1 MVMAHDVFI
10 SYSSKDRTVTHAVV
24 SALENENIRCW
35 YAPRD
40 IQPGA
45 DWGESIT
52 EAIDDC
58 KIFLLI
64 FSKNSNQSKRVLDE
78 VYCAISEE
86 KTIIPFRIENLDP
99 TGAMRLHLSSKHWL
113 DAYHPSWSSHLN
125 RLSNS
130 LKMNLEREVTFEDEM
145 EESHQFP
152 HAMEQ
157 APAKKRWPLA
167 TWAMAL
173 LGFAA
178 VVIVGGVGWFALS
191 QPRATPTPSESPS
204 TEVAIVSEPPET
216 SIPVTPTIAPTEIP
230 SNVFRDDFDN
240 SLAEGWNILR
250 EVSTHWSLT
259 DKPGSWR
266 VTLIPGTFDGF
277 IPELPTNVLLREAP
291 KDDFEIA
298 TLVHFTPTSNYQFAG
313 LFVYQDDQNV
323 VQLGRSYC
331 DRPDAC
337 VGNGIYF
344 DSIGN
349 VIDSI
354 ATVTT
359 NPSLAYLR
367 LRREG
372 TTYTGY
378 YSEDG
383 ENWTII
389 GQHISNINPVQVGL
403 MAGQALE
410 VETTADFEYFTME
423 ELPSISSVLSE
434 WRTLSSIFRM
444 RISSVSRKAAVLP
457 SQIQIPILLRD
468 LMKSLK
474 VISS

>member
-1 MVMAHDVFI
+1 M
-10 SYSSKDRTVTHAVV
+10 KWKK
-24 SALENENIRCW
+24 ALNSLMQWNKPLPKNAGH
-35 YAPRD
+35 Y
-40 IQPGA
+40 QPGR
-45 DWGESIT
+45 WPCSVSQRWLSWVE
-52 EAIDDC
+52 
-58 KIFLLI
+58 
-64 FSKNSNQSKRVLDE
+64 LDGSPSPNRE
-78 VYCAISEE
+78 
-86 KTIIPFRIENLDP
+86 RHL
-99 TGAMRLHLSSKHWL
+99 RLQRFHQLKL
-113 DAYHPSWSSHLN
+113 PSFPSL
-125 RLSNS
+125 RLS
-130 LKMNLEREVTFEDEM
+130 
-145 EESHQFP
+145 
-152 HAMEQ
+152 
-157 APAKKRWPLA
+157 
-167 TWAMAL
+167 
-173 LGFAA
+173 
-178 VVIVGGVGWFALS
+178 
-191 QPRATPTPSESPS
+191 
-204 TEVAIVSEPPET
+204 
-216 SIPVTPTIAPTEIP
+216 
-230 SNVFRDDFDN
+230 VFRDDFDN
-240 SLAEGWNILR
+240 TLAEGWNILR

-291 KDDFEIA
+291 KGDFEIA

-383 ENWTII
+383 ESWTTI